1 MDSPLFNMVLTCKAG
16 DSPEENSLH
25 VYSVWTGSQWANEMG
40 AEKQCMS
47 GDTGKSMI
55 IP

>member
-1 MDSPLFNMVLTCKAG
+1 
-16 DSPEENSLH
+16 
-25 VYSVWTGSQWANEMG
+25 MG

-55 IP
+55 YSIYTGIIMYGRSMMKGI